1 MITTNGSDSGGSF
14 IRHPSA
20 LIRSD
25 RIGVVDHVAHPQRAY
40 IDVDQHR
47 PPSVSQISAV
57 ARIVGL
63 RIVWTLYRRTLRGWH
78 VVIAMRDRLTPGETI
93 ALQACLGSDRRRETL
108 NLMRAV
114 SIRRGSI
121 SGFWSTRYNI
131 LYARKLRP

>member
-63 RIVWTLYRRTLRGWH
+63 RIVWTLYRRTRRGWH
-78 VVIAMRDRLTPGETI
+78 VIIAMRDHLSPGETI

-114 SIRRGSI
+114 SVRTGRIR
-121 SGFWSTRYNI
+121 GFWSERWNL
-131 LYARKLRP
+131 LYSSKLQP